1 MRPVYLLL
9 GLSFIALLSAGCSNH
24 PKQVTTVVP
33 TPTLSPVNNKN
44 LNPTPQRITIE
55 RIIDGDTVE
64 ILLSSGLKDTVR
76 LIGVDTP
83 EVSKSNRAD
92 EYKGVTDVLCLDLW
106 GAKATEFAETYL
118 TGGKQGIQTVT
129 LEADSLTGERGYYDR
144 LLAYIIVDGI
154 DFNSLLVEN
163 GYARVYTEEPF
174 SKATTYLSLEKSAQQ
189 KNIGLWSCKST
200 KVSTVTPTPP
210 IAKQDSSNLA
220 CDPSY
225 PDVCIPP
232 HPPDL
237 DCGEIP
243 YRRFTVLPPDHH
255 RFDGDKNGI
264 GCES

>member
-1 MRPVYLLL
+1 MKPVYLLL
-9 GLSFIALLSAGCSNH
+9 GLSLVTLIITGCSDQ
-24 PKQVTTVVP
+24 PKKLTAMVP

-44 LNPTPQRITIE
+44 LTPAPQQITIE

-64 ILLSSGLKDTVR
+64 IRLSSGLQDTVR

-83 EVSKSNRAD
+83 EVSKSNRSD

-106 GAKATEFAETYL
+106 GARATEFAETYL
-118 TGGKQGIQTVT
+118 IEQKQGVQTMT
-129 LEADSLTGERGYYDR
+129 LETDSLTGERGYYNR

-174 SKATTYLSLEKSAQQ
+174 SKASAYLSLEKSAQQ
-189 KNIGLWSCKST
+189 QNIGLWSCKST
-200 KVSTVTPTPP
+200 QVSTLTPTPP
-210 IAKQDSSNLA
+210 IAKQHSSNLA

-225 PDVCIPP
+225 PTVCIPSY
-232 HPPDL
+232 PPDL

-243 YRRFTVLPPDHH
+243 YRRFTVLETDPHG
-255 RFDGDKNGI
+255 FDRDNDGI
-264 GCES
+264 GCET